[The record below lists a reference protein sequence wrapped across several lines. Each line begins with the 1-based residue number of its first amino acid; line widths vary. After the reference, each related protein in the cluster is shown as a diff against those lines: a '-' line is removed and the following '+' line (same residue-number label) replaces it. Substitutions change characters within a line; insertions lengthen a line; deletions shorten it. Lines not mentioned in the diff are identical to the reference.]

1 MAKYYEEGF
10 DPEDLNIKVSELLVA
25 TADASDELLDSAVS
39 EVLVLLRER
48 LKMDVVFV
56 SEFVDGERVFRYVD
70 AEQDPAMMSPG
81 DSDPLEETWCQ
92 RVVDGRIPGLI
103 PNVQAF
109 PGKAQLP
116 PAPFDIGTYIS
127 TPVLLGDGNV
137 YGTLCCLS
145 FSPHESVQ
153 ERDLKNLK
161 SVAMLV
167 ATKIDRAQAQ
177 ADAEKKKKAEPVV
190 FTLMPERSA
199 ASWDLKRF

>member
-10 DPEDLNIKVSELLVA
+10 DPEDLNIRVSELLVA
-25 TADASDELLDSAVS
+25 TADASDELLDSSVS
-39 EVLVLLRER
+39 EVLALLRER

-56 SEFVDGERVFRYVD
+56 SEFVGGERVFRYVD
-70 AEQDPAMMSPG
+70 AKQDSPMSPG
-81 DSDPLEETWCQ
+81 DSNPLEETWCQ
-92 RVVDGRIPGLI
+92 RVVDGRIPELI

-109 PGKAQLP
+109 SGKVQLP
-116 PAPFDIGTYIS
+116 PAPFNIGTHIS
-127 TPVLLGDGNV
+127 TPVLLGDGHV

-167 ATKIDRAQAQ
+167 ATKIDKAK
-177 ADAEKKKKAEPVV
+177 AEKKKKAEPVV
-190 FTLMPERSA
+190 FTLMPKQSP
-199 ASWDLKRF
+199 SW